1 MNSFH
6 PLFATVFG
14 MMPADPS
21 GAGPSPFSM
30 LLPILGMLLIFY
42 FLMIRPQQ
50 KRQKEIQKMLGAIK
64 KGDRVVT
71 ASGLYGTVSGLKDDI
86 VVLQIADNVKVEMV
100 KSAVTAVVA
109 QGGGE

>member
-1 MNSFH
+1 MNPSIH
-6 PLFATVFG
+6 TPLFA

-30 LLPILGMLLIFY
+30 LLPILGMLVIFY

-50 KRQKEIQKMLGAIK
+50 KRQKEMQKMLSSLK

-71 ASGLYGTVSGLKDDI
+71 ASGMYGVVAGLRDDV
-86 VVLQIADNVKVEMV
+86 VVLKIADDVKVEMM
-100 KSAVTAVVA
+100 KSAVTAVTGHDA
-109 QGGGE
+109 E

>member
-1 MNSFH
+1 LNPIHSPM
-6 PLFATVFG
+6 FA

-50 KRQKEIQKMLGAIK
+50 KRQKEMQKMLAAVK
-64 KGDRVVT
+64 KGDRVLT
-71 ASGLYGTVSGLKDDI
+71 ASGLYGVVAGVKDDV
-86 VVLQIADNVKVEMV
+86 VVLKIADNVKVEMI
-100 KSAVTAVVA
+100 KSAVTAVTAHDV
-109 QGGGE
+109 E